1 MKQGLLIAAG
11 GFGLLVLTAALARR
25 RLLSLRYALGWV
37 GVSAFIVGAAIL
49 TPLVTPLADQFSMTG
64 TAVFLAAA
72 SAVLVLVCI
81 QLSITVSGLHA
92 QLRDVIE
99 ANALLEARVVAV
111 EGGPAVGG
119 DAPRPA

>member
-1 MKQGLLIAAG
+1 VKQGLLIAAG

-111 EGGPAVGG
+111 ESGSRG
-119 DAPRPA
+119 DSPRMA

>member
-1 MKQGLLIAAG
+1 MKQGLLIAVG
-11 GFGLLVLTAALARR
+11 GLALLLLTAALARR

-37 GVSAFIVGAAIL
+37 CVSAFVVGAAIL
-49 TPLVTPLADQFSMTG
+49 TPLVTPLAEQFSMTG

-99 ANALLEARVVAV
+99 SNALLEARLVAV
-111 EGGPAVGG
+111 EDRSHR
-119 DAPRPA
+119 DAP